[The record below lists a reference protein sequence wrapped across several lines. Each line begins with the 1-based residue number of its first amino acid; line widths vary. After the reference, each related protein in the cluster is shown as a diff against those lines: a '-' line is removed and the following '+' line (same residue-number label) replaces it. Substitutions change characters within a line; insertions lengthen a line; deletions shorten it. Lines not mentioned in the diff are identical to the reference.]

1 MQVHISYIENPP
13 VEEYKYS
20 FSTTISDT
28 ITINGKIYY
37 VIDDLRTSNAGQV
50 YLREDMATQTTHYNL
65 TKPDLTDLVDVTVL
79 NDNADIIDQAIYEAS
94 QSGGAAMIESSV
106 EATTTSAHAYAVGDH
121 FIYNNTLYAVTAAI
135 AVGDT
140 ITPGTN
146 CTATNLAAALNAIN
160 S

>member
-1 MQVHISYIENPP
+1 
-13 VEEYKYS
+13 
-20 FSTTISDT
+20 
-28 ITINGKIYY
+28 
-37 VIDDLRTSNAGQV
+37 
-50 YLREDMATQTTHYNL
+50 MATQTTHYNL

-94 QSGGAAMIESSV
+94 QSGGSSAMIESSV
-106 EATTTSAHAYAVGDH
+106 EATTTSAHAYAVGDY

-146 CTATNLAAALNAIN
+146 CAATTVMNELANVDNSEEMTLAQYNALTPAQKMDGTVRYITDVSALPDAAGV
-160 S
+160 SF

>member
-1 MQVHISYIENPP
+1 
-13 VEEYKYS
+13 
-20 FSTTISDT
+20 
-28 ITINGKIYY
+28 
-37 VIDDLRTSNAGQV
+37 
-50 YLREDMATQTTHYNL
+50 MATQTTHYNL

-79 NDNADIIDQAIYEAS
+79 NNNSDIIDQKIFEAS

-106 EATTTSAHAYAVGDH
+106 EATTTSAHAYAVGDY

-146 CTATNLAAALNAIN
+146 CTATTVMDELANVDNSEEMTLAQYNALTPAQQMDGTVRYITDVSVLPNAQGV
-160 S
+160 SF

>member
-1 MQVHISYIENPP
+1 
-13 VEEYKYS
+13 
-20 FSTTISDT
+20 
-28 ITINGKIYY
+28 
-37 VIDDLRTSNAGQV
+37 
-50 YLREDMATQTTHYNL
+50 MATQTTHYNL

-79 NDNADIIDQAIYEAS
+79 NDNADIIDDAIYEAS

-140 ITPGTN
+140 IAPGTN
-146 CTATNLAAALNAIN
+146 CAATTVMNELANVDNSEEMTLAQYNALTPAQQMDGTVRYITDVSVLPNAQGV
-160 S
+160 SF

>member
-1 MQVHISYIENPP
+1 
-13 VEEYKYS
+13 
-20 FSTTISDT
+20 
-28 ITINGKIYY
+28 
-37 VIDDLRTSNAGQV
+37 
-50 YLREDMATQTTHYNL
+50 MATQTTYYNL

-79 NDNADIIDQAIYEAS
+79 NGNADIIDQKIFEAS

-106 EATTTSAHAYAVGDH
+106 EATTTSAHAYAVGDY

-146 CTATNLAAALNAIN
+146 CTATTVMDELANVDNSEEMTLAQYNALTPAQKMDGTVRYITDVSALPDAAGV
-160 S
+160 SF

>member
-1 MQVHISYIENPP
+1 
-13 VEEYKYS
+13 
-20 FSTTISDT
+20 
-28 ITINGKIYY
+28 
-37 VIDDLRTSNAGQV
+37 
-50 YLREDMATQTTHYNL
+50 MATQTTHYNL
-65 TKPDLTDLVDVTVL
+65 TKPGLTDPVDVTVL
-79 NDNADIIDQAIYEAS
+79 NGNADIIDQAIYEAS

-146 CTATNLAAALNAIN
+146 CTETTVMDELANVDNSEEMTLAQYNALTPAQQMDGTVRYITDVSVLPNAQGV
-160 S
+160 SF

>member
-1 MQVHISYIENPP
+1 
-13 VEEYKYS
+13 
-20 FSTTISDT
+20 
-28 ITINGKIYY
+28 
-37 VIDDLRTSNAGQV
+37 
-50 YLREDMATQTTHYNL
+50 MATQTTHYNL
-65 TKPDLTDLVDVTVL
+65 TKPDLTELVDVTVL
-79 NDNADIIDQAIYEAS
+79 NDNADIIDDAIYEAS

-146 CTATNLAAALNAIN
+146 CTATTVMDELANVDNSEEMTLAQYNALTPAQQMDGTVRYITDVSVLPNAQGV
-160 S
+160 SF

>member
-1 MQVHISYIENPP
+1 
-13 VEEYKYS
+13 
-20 FSTTISDT
+20 
-28 ITINGKIYY
+28 
-37 VIDDLRTSNAGQV
+37 
-50 YLREDMATQTTHYNL
+50 MATQTTHYNL

-79 NDNADIIDQAIYEAS
+79 NDNADAIDQAIYEAS

-146 CTATNLAAALNAIN
+146 CAATTVMDELANVDNSEEMTLAQYNALTPAQQMDGTVRYITDVSVLPNAQGV
-160 S
+160 SF

>member
-1 MQVHISYIENPP
+1 
-13 VEEYKYS
+13 
-20 FSTTISDT
+20 
-28 ITINGKIYY
+28 
-37 VIDDLRTSNAGQV
+37 
-50 YLREDMATQTTHYNL
+50 MATQTTHYNL

-106 EATTTSAHAYAVGDH
+106 EATTTSAHAYAVGDY

-146 CTATNLAAALNAIN
+146 CTATTVMDELANVDNSEEMTLAQYNALTPAQQMDGTVRYITDVSVLPNAQGV
-160 S
+160 SF

>member
-1 MQVHISYIENPP
+1 
-13 VEEYKYS
+13 
-20 FSTTISDT
+20 
-28 ITINGKIYY
+28 
-37 VIDDLRTSNAGQV
+37 
-50 YLREDMATQTTHYNL
+50 MATQTTHYNL
-65 TKPDLTDLVDVTVL
+65 TKPGLTDPVDVTVL

-146 CTATNLAAALNAIN
+146 CAATTVMDELANVDNSEEMTLAQYNALTPAQQMDGTVRYITDVSVLPNAQGV
-160 S
+160 SF

>member
-1 MQVHISYIENPP
+1 
-13 VEEYKYS
+13 
-20 FSTTISDT
+20 
-28 ITINGKIYY
+28 
-37 VIDDLRTSNAGQV
+37 
-50 YLREDMATQTTHYNL
+50 MATQTTHYNL

-79 NDNADIIDQAIYEAS
+79 NNNSDIIDQAIYEAS

-106 EATTTSAHAYAVGDH
+106 EATTTSAHAYAVGDY

-146 CTATNLAAALNAIN
+146 CTATTVMDELANVDNSEEMTLAQYNALTPAQQMDGTVRYITDVSVLPNAQGV
-160 S
+160 SF

>member
-1 MQVHISYIENPP
+1 
-13 VEEYKYS
+13 
-20 FSTTISDT
+20 
-28 ITINGKIYY
+28 
-37 VIDDLRTSNAGQV
+37 
-50 YLREDMATQTTHYNL
+50 MATQTTHYNL

-79 NDNADIIDQAIYEAS
+79 NDNADIIDDAIYEAS

-106 EATTTSAHAYAVGDH
+106 EATTTSAHAYAVGDY

-146 CTATNLAAALNAIN
+146 CTATTVMDELANVDNSEEMTLAQYNALTPAQQMDGTVRYITDVSVLPNAQGV
-160 S
+160 SF